1 MPMKKP
7 VCMIHSVRFKA
18 VLDTN
23 VVFPIVIRDL
33 LFWLAYYELYTPKW
47 SAHIFDEWKDVML
60 RKDVSVVEAEKRIQR
75 ANKAFPEALVKNYE
89 VLIEHL
95 NLPDPR
101 DCHVLAAAI
110 KTNANVI
117 VTNNLK
123 DFPAE
128 YLTSFGLTAKSAD
141 DFLTDIIDLNPEQ
154 AILAF
159 KEMVL
164 NRRNPAMN
172 EFEVLDSLRKSGL
185 TDTANYLHALL

>member
-75 ANKAFPEALVKNYE
+75 ANKAFPDALVKNYE

-172 EFEVLDSLRKSGL
+172 EFEVLDSLRNSGL